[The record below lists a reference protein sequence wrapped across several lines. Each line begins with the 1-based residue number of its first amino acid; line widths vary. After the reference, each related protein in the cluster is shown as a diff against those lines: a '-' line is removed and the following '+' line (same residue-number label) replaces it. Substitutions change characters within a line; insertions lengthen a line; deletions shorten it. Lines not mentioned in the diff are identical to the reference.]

1 MENTPSDIKSSNN
14 NINNN
19 NTPKFNE
26 ATVRPTGFQEYGQ
39 NLFGID
45 TNPYTIG
52 AVVLILIIFIV
63 FDYLGV
69 SYDESSKSYVPLNP
83 GIGNLEVLMGIINI
97 FSNDKWYAI
106 LYGS

>member
-52 AVVLILIIFIV
+52 AVVLILIIFLV
-63 FDYLGV
+63 NFYYLGV

-83 GIGNLEVLMGIINI
+83 GILSMAESKGLITA
-97 FSNDKWYAI
+97 S
-106 LYGS
+106 S